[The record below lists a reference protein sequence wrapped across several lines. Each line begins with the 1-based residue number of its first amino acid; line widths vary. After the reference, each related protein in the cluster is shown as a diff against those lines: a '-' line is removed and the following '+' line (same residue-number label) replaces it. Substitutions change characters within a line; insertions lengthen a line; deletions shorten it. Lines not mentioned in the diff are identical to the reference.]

1 MAERFKARDG
11 VRVPLPSGG
20 DWPAEGRAVNF
31 ANPFEARLVRE
42 GSLVPVEDDRDSAAA
57 PVNADDDDAKA
68 AGASVPAA
76 KDEPKSRRGGN
87 RRD

>member
-11 VRVPLPSGG
+11 VRVPLPAGG
-20 DWPAEGRAVNF
+20 DWPAEGRVVNF

-42 GSLVPVEDDRDSAAA
+42 GSLVPVDDDGDREAA
-57 PVNADDDDAKA
+57 PADADDDAKA
-68 AGASVPAA
+68 AGASASAA

>member
-42 GSLVPVEDDRDSAAA
+42 GSLVPVDEGGDSAAA
-57 PVNADDDDAKA
+57 PADADDDAKA
-68 AGASVPAA
+68 AGALAPAA

>member
-31 ANPFEARLVRE
+31 ANPFEARLV
-42 GSLVPVEDDRDSAAA
+42 AAVA
-57 PVNADDDDAKA
+57 VLCPRHHLLLCD
-68 AGASVPAA
+68 GRHHRSVRPAA
-76 KDEPKSRRGGN
+76 K
-87 RRD
+87 